1 MKSEKKKTPQNLPGI
16 KKGATDMLFAIT
28 AFLIIAAQMYFTRDA
43 GYTALPSSESAY
55 DYR

>member
-1 MKSEKKKTPQNLPGI
+1 
-16 KKGATDMLFAIT
+16 MLFAIT
-28 AFLIIAAQMYFTRDA
+28 AFLIIAAEMYFTRGA